1 VSRRRWNDDAGNV
14 TVAGAAVILA
24 VVVLALLIGSGV
36 TGMVQ
41 SHRATH
47 AADMTALSAASVMQW
62 ASVADACAVA
72 RGIAEDNGARL
83 TSCDLVSG
91 DDTAHGPAGLEGIS
105 VTVSVAGTTAS
116 AAAGPV
122 G

>member
-1 VSRRRWNDDAGNV
+1 VNHRPWNDDAGNV

-24 VVVLALLIGSGV
+24 VVALALLIGSGV

-47 AADMTALSAASVMQW
+47 AADLTALSAASLMQR
-62 ASVADACAVA
+62 VGVVEACAAA

-91 DDTAHGPAGLEGIS
+91 DDTAYGPPGVEGIS

-116 AAAGPV
+116 AAAGPA